1 MSQLALD
8 TDMHWGIVHVCPASH
23 ERWRET
29 LPHRRYR
36 MAHIFALWTAFWK
49 RRLPLGAGQSV
60 TAQKSVTWPHKSSKL
75 SPGKPER
82 P

>member
-36 MAHIFALWTAFWK
+36 MAHIFALWTAFYAS
-49 RRLPLGAGQSV
+49 LAETLACESCGD
-60 TAQKSVTWPHKSSKL
+60 
-75 SPGKPER
+75 
-82 P
+82 